1 MRPNFDTHQPA
12 SRTRPQSL
20 TRSYSIHGTPAA
32 GHSND
37 IQVTPPS
44 PTLSSCTVAVDTA
57 YELKTYPQAWIA
69 LFLLVCLRAGSAV
82 FQYTFAPIPAV
93 TAEYFGV
100 SLSAINWLSNI
111 QGLIYVFLSFFTG
124 WIFEKLGVKKSLI
137 LAGFI
142 LSLGCWIRWFAVLIH
157 PPSFAITMIGQV
169 IAASAAPL
177 ALNIMSMFQ
186 SLWFTDNLR
195 ATAGMFV
202 ASNYGAILGMFMIP
216 AVATG
221 KDNIPL
227 TLIIVAGIATAGF
240 VPLIFMPA
248 KPKTP
253 PTYAQATDRPPF
265 FEGLKMLSKNGHY
278 WILFLIHGINV
289 GLSMALATI
298 FNQVITPYG
307 YTNAQSGQ
315 LSAVSFFAGTLG
327 CSVAGPVL
335 DMTKQHKLFLRLMA
349 PLTLATYIGFIF
361 IIKKDSF
368 AAIMFTSI
376 MNQFFLS
383 FLVPVVVELG
393 VEVSYP
399 VAESTSNS
407 MLWQGCQLFG
417 FIFVLIMDQ
426 MRDPNG
432 DPKDNMRKALI
443 LQAALMGLCTI
454 FAFVYNG
461 RNRRTEAMEEERLQR
476 EEDEKAMSILEPPRW
491 DRERSGSVCSEQS
504 DATRVEIRDLE
515 KQKGKTVEY
524 D

>member
-1 MRPNFDTHQPA
+1 MNSTKFA
-12 SRTRPQSL
+12 KGSTRPH
-20 TRSYSIHGTPAA
+20 SIHEFSTTTVHP
-32 GHSND
+32 HDQQD
-37 IQVTPPS
+37 INVTPPS
-44 PTLSSCTVAVDTA
+44 PTLSSFTVADNQP

-69 LFLLVCLRAGSAV
+69 LFLLVCLRAASAV
-82 FQYTFAPIPAV
+82 FQYTFAPIPSV

-100 SLSAINWLSNI
+100 SISFINWLSNV
-111 QGLIYVFLSFFTG
+111 QGIVYVVLSFFTG

-137 LAGFI
+137 LSGFI
-142 LSLGCWIRWFAVLIH
+142 LAVGCWIRWVAVLFH
-157 PPSFAITMIGQV
+157 PPSFAITMIGQIV
-169 IAASAAPL
+169 AAAAAPL

-202 ASNYGAILGMFMIP
+202 ASNYGAILGMFVMP
-216 AVATG
+216 AIATG
-221 KDNIPL
+221 MDKIPL
-227 TLIIVAGIATAGF
+227 TLIVVAIFASVAF
-240 VPLIFMPA
+240 VPLLFMPA

-253 PTYAQATDRPPF
+253 PSYAQATDRPPF
-265 FEGLKMLSKNGHY
+265 FEGLKMLSKNGHF
-278 WILFLIHGINV
+278 WILFVIHGINV

-361 IIKKDSF
+361 IIQKESF
-368 AAIMFTSI
+368 AAIMFTCI

-407 MLWQGCQLFG
+407 LLWQGCQLFG

-426 MRDPNG
+426 LRDQNG
-432 DPKDNMRKALI
+432 TPKDNMQKALI
-443 LQAALMGLCTI
+443 FQAALMGVCTVL
-454 FAFVYNG
+454 AFVYNG
-461 RNRRTEAMEEERLQR
+461 RMNRSEAMAEELKEREQQ
-476 EEDEKAMSILEPPRW
+476 EKDLTELEPPRLLR
-491 DRERSGSVCSEQS
+491 DRHASVCSTQS
-504 DATRVEIRDLE
+504 DDTRVGDKDLE
-515 KQKGKTVEY
+515 KQKGKAI
-524 D
+524 